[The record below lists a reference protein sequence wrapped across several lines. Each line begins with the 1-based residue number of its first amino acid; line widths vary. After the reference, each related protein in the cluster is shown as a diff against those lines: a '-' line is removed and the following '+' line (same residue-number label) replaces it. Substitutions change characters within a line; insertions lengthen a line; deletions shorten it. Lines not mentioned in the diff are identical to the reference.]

1 MVATEVA
8 EGKVDIDAVEKPEPN
23 VTPRATLRSS
33 VDVLPPRSRPR
44 TPAELSASS
53 ERALAQVSQLQQL
66 GEQLQARVRRAATSA
81 AAVSHEPSVTV
92 SVSRSS
98 VISSGSASSW
108 MADKMRLQGTL
119 ERRVCALRAQVAAGV
134 AASK

>member
-8 EGKVDIDAVEKPEPN
+8 EGEVDIDAVEKPEPN
-23 VTPRATLRSS
+23 VTPRATPRSS

-81 AAVSHEPSVTV
+81 
-92 SVSRSS
+92 
-98 VISSGSASSW
+98 
-108 MADKMRLQGTL
+108 
-119 ERRVCALRAQVAAGV
+119 QVRPYP
-134 AASK
+134 